1 MKRIYKQT
9 IQIAI
14 PVMVQN
20 LITNFVAMIDNL
32 MVGMVGT
39 EQMSGVAIVN
49 QLLFVFNITVFGA
62 VSGAGIFCAQ
72 FFGKKDMD
80 GVRHTFRYKLFSTAG
95 IVVLG
100 IAILVLAG
108 ETLISFYLHDAD
120 KGIDLMKTFDY
131 AKDYLGIMLL
141 GLVPFAL
148 EQVYSGTLREGGIV
162 LTPMV
167 AGITAVVTNTVLNYL
182 LIFGVAGFPELG
194 VRGAAIAT
202 VISRYVQVGIV
213 VLWSHF
219 SKNRPEFIRGIYRSL
234 RIPMALV
241 RKITIQGLLPLM
253 ANECLWSAGVAMLGQ
268 CYSVRGIDV
277 VAGQNISTTV
287 VNLFNVI
294 FIAFG
299 AGVSVV
305 IGQLLG
311 ANELKTAKKAAPR
324 LIGMAGLICV
334 VVGVVM
340 AATSGLIPKIY
351 NTTQD
356 VRDLATAFIFISAV
370 TMPIHGMLHATYFTL
385 RSGGKTLITFLFDS
399 GFSWLV
405 SVPLAFCLVHYTGMN
420 IIYIYLCCQLAEGI
434 KCLVGFYLIRRGI
447 WLSNIVGN

>member
-1 MKRIYKQT
+1 M
-9 IQIAI
+9 
-14 PVMVQN
+14 
-20 LITNFVAMIDNL
+20 
-32 MVGMVGT
+32 
-39 EQMSGVAIVN
+39 
-49 QLLFVFNITVFGA
+49 
-62 VSGAGIFCAQ
+62 
-72 FFGKKDMD
+72 
-80 GVRHTFRYKLFSTAG
+80 
-95 IVVLG
+95 
-100 IAILVLAG
+100 
-108 ETLISFYLHDAD
+108 
-120 KGIDLMKTFDY
+120 
-131 AKDYLGIMLL
+131 
-141 GLVPFAL
+141 
-148 EQVYSGTLREGGIV
+148 
-162 LTPMV
+162 
-167 AGITAVVTNTVLNYL
+167 
-182 LIFGVAGFPELG
+182 
-194 VRGAAIAT
+194 
-202 VISRYVQVGIV
+202 
-213 VLWSHF
+213 
-219 SKNRPEFIRGIYRSL
+219 
-234 RIPMALV
+234 
-241 RKITIQGLLPLM
+241 
-253 ANECLWSAGVAMLGQ
+253 
-268 CYSVRGIDV
+268 
-277 VAGQNISTTV
+277 
-287 VNLFNVI
+287 
-294 FIAFG
+294 
-299 AGVSVV
+299 V